1 MLILWY
7 NNDNFVQLAN
17 EMLLLTGSPG
27 NWTQRSRRRGD
38 CQRNLQRQRPPR
50 ILSGGGGSLFD
61 NCDVLL
67 VMMMT
72 KAWTPI
78 ETTTTTFL
86 ERQDGDYIHEN
97 YELDVDEGGV
107 DAKDNDNKPIHENNE
122 KDEKDNGECRVFF
135 EHADD

>member
-27 NWTQRSRRRGD
+27 NRTQRSRRRGD

-50 ILSGGGGSLFD
+50 ILSGVGGGSLFD
-61 NCDVLL
+61 NCDGLL

-72 KAWTPI
+72 KAWTSI
-78 ETTTTTFL
+78 ETTMTTFL
-86 ERQDGDYIHEN
+86 ERQEDDDNDED
-97 YELDVDEGGV
+97 DVDDGGV
-107 DAKDNDNKPIHENNE
+107 DAKDNDTKRTHENNK
-122 KDEKDNGECRVFF
+122 KDEKDNGKCRVFF
-135 EHADD
+135 EHGDD

>member
-27 NWTQRSRRRGD
+27 NRTQRSRRRGD

-50 ILSGGGGSLFD
+50 ILSGVGGDLFD

-78 ETTTTTFL
+78 EITTTTFL
-86 ERQDGDYIHEN
+86 ERQDGDYN
-97 YELDVDEGGV
+97 QGDDDNVKSSLNMMMTRDVGSCPALV
-107 DAKDNDNKPIHENNE
+107 
-122 KDEKDNGECRVFF
+122 
-135 EHADD
+135 

>member
-27 NWTQRSRRRGD
+27 NRTQRSRRRGD

-50 ILSGGGGSLFD
+50 ILSGVGGGSLFD
-61 NCDVLL
+61 NCDGLL

-72 KAWTPI
+72 KAWTSI
-78 ETTTTTFL
+78 ETTMTTFL
-86 ERQDGDYIHEN
+86 ERQEDDDNDED
-97 YELDVDEGGV
+97 DVDDGGV
-107 DAKDNDNKPIHENNE
+107 DAKDNDTKRTHENNE
-122 KDEKDNGECRVFF
+122 EDEKDNGECRVFL
-135 EHADD
+135 EHDDD